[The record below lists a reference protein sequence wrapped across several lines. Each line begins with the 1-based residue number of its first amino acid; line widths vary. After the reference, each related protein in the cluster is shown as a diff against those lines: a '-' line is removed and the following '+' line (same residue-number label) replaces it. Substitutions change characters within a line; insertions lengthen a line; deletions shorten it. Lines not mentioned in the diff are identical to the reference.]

1 MREPIDPAANAVK
14 RLSAEVSV
22 CVSAHQP
29 SSDRTLAVW
38 LDSAPDL
45 SCNDST
51 QGNCVDAEHQA
62 TDLVLM
68 EFVEPGGVAVGY
80 RLSRSR
86 SLLVSR
92 SSM

>member
-1 MREPIDPAANAVK
+1 LII
-14 RLSAEVSV
+14 RLII
-22 CVSAHQP
+22 QTI
-29 SSDRTLAVW
+29 RQ
-38 LDSAPDL
+38 DL
-45 SCNDST
+45 SGSV
-51 QGNCVDAEHQA
+51 QIDAEHQA

-68 EFVEPGGVAVGY
+68 EFVGWGVAAGY